1 MKHNVTPQPRHG
13 KTTIAALTLMLG
25 AIGVLLTPSGL
36 TSHAQQEPTRQLVQS
51 GPPSQNPSKRLA
63 LVIGNGAYT
72 NAPSLKNPPN
82 DARDMAATLRVLGF
96 SVSNAIDADQRT
108 MKRLIREFG
117 QQLKSGGQGLF
128 YYAGHGVQ
136 MRGRNYLIPANA
148 DITSETDVE
157 DQAVDLN
164 LVLGLMDEA
173 QNGLNIVILDA
184 CRNNPFTRSF
194 RSAGNGLAQ
203 VDAPTGTLIAY
214 ATSPGRVASDGQ
226 GRNGLYTSELLS
238 QMRVT
243 GISVEEMFKRVRAG
257 VQRQTSGQQVPW
269 ESSSLV
275 GNFYFAPPKET
286 NAAGN
291 NSGGESRL
299 AVDTGAFELSYWE
312 TIKNSTNAGDFKAYL
327 EKYPN
332 GQFAALAK
340 NRISSLEAS
349 AKPVESNRAS
359 NDSNATELAFWDSV
373 KNSTRIEDF
382 RAYLKKY
389 PNGAF
394 TELANNRMN
403 ALETVTRE
411 NEKAEAVRKSSVEG
425 TTWKGDSPGGDK
437 HYVFEFL
444 TNGEFN
450 LTWDGKKFKTKGKW
464 RQTGDT
470 VFMDYSVGFPDS
482 TAEAIISGNRMTGGW
497 VSGQYTKGYKFTL
510 EKVTTAGAS
519 DASNPTNAPAKPKP
533 LQNQYGIELVYIP
546 PGAFIMGADNDE
558 TNERPA
564 HRVTITNAF
573 YIGRYE
579 VTQAQWRAVM
589 GTNPKD
595 FKGEKGDNLPVEM
608 VNWKDAQEFIARLN
622 ALNDSYIY
630 HLPTEA
636 EWEYA
641 CRAGTVTAFAFGD
654 SLSSE
659 QANFDGKFP
668 FGGASKGPYWER
680 TAPVGR
686 YQPNA
691 FGLYDMHGNVWE
703 WVQDWYSRDYYSRS
717 PGTDPQGPPSGGQRV
732 VRGGDWYAKAR
743 SLRSSN
749 RESFSPGDNLM
760 GIGFRVA
767 AVLRSK

>member
-1 MKHNVTPQPRHG
+1 
-13 KTTIAALTLMLG
+13 MLATAG
-25 AIGVLLTPSGL
+25 LLLWSPGRS
-36 TSHAQQEPTRQLVQS
+36 SHAQQDRARQLDRT
-51 GPPSQNPSKRLA
+51 GTTNPNTGKRIA

-72 NAPSLKNPPN
+72 NVPPLKNPPN
-82 DARDMAATLRVLGF
+82 DARDMAATLKVLGF
-96 SVSNAIDADQRT
+96 SVSSAIDADQRT

-194 RSAGNGLAQ
+194 RSAGSGLAQ

-275 GNFYFAPPKET
+275 GNFYFASQSAET
-286 NAAGN
+286 NARGN
-291 NSGGESRL
+291 DSGGERRT
-299 AVDTGAFELSYWE
+299 AIDPAAFELSYWE
-312 TIKNSTNAGDFKAYL
+312 TIKNSSNADDFKAYL
-327 EKYPN
+327 EKYPD
-332 GQFAALAK
+332 GQFASLAK
-340 NRISSLEAS
+340 NRISTLNSS
-349 AKPVESNRAS
+349 TKPAESKGAA
-359 NDSNATELAFWDSV
+359 NDSATELAFWDSV
-373 KNSTRIEDF
+373 KSSNRIEDF
-382 RAYLKKY
+382 QAYLKKY
-389 PNGAF
+389 PNGVFA
-394 TELANNRMN
+394 ELANNRM
-403 ALETVTRE
+403 AVLETATHERE
-411 NEKAEAVRKSSVEG
+411 KLEAVKKSSVEG
-425 TTWKGDSPGGDK
+425 TTWKGDSPGHDK

-444 TNGEFN
+444 PNGEFN
-450 LTWDGKKFKTKGKW
+450 LTWDGQKFKTKGKW
-464 RQTGDT
+464 RQTENT
-470 VFMDYSVGFPDS
+470 VYMDYSIGFPDS
-482 TAEAIISGNRMTGGW
+482 TAEATIVGNTMTGGW

-510 EKVTTAGAS
+510 EKVPTTETNDVSKSAK
-519 DASNPTNAPAKPKP
+519 PTVEPKP
-533 LQNQYGIELVYIP
+533 LQNQYGIELIYIP
-546 PGAFIMGADNDE
+546 PGEFVMGADNDE

-564 HRVTITNAF
+564 HRVKISNAF

-579 VTQAQWRAVM
+579 VTQAQWQAVM
-589 GTNPKD
+589 GNNPSY
-595 FKGEKGDNLPVEM
+595 FKGNDKLPVEQ
-608 VNWKDAQEFIARLN
+608 VSWKDAQEFVARLN
-622 ALNDSYIY
+622 ATNDNYLY
-630 HLPTEA
+630 RLPTEA

-641 CRAGTVTAFAFGD
+641 CRAGTITAFAFGD

-659 QANFDGKFP
+659 QANFDGHFP
-668 FGGASKGPYWER
+668 FGGAAKGPYWER
-680 TAPVGR
+680 TASVGH
-686 YQPNA
+686 YQPNV

-703 WVQDWYSRDYYSRS
+703 WVQDWYSRDYYSGS
-717 PGTDPQGPPSGGQRV
+717 PVADPQGPSSGGQRV
-732 VRGGDWYAKAR
+732 VRGGEWYDKAH

-749 RESFSPGDNLM
+749 RESFRPGDRLP
-760 GIGFRVA
+760 GIGLRVV
-767 AVLRSK
+767 AVLRVK